1 MIKVSVYF
9 PNESDKKFDLDYF
22 TNQHMAMV
30 HQRLDSGG
38 LVRSEVEKGVSDAD
52 PSAPPRFVAVGILYF
67 ETLEQ
72 VHEGFK
78 THGREIMGDLPNYT
92 DIQPQ
97 FLISEVV
104 G

>member
-1 MIKVSVYF
+1 MIKVSIYY
-9 PNESDKKFDLDYF
+9 PNEEGKKFDIDYY
-22 TNQHMAMV
+22 TNKHMALL
-30 HQRLDSGG
+30 HEKLDSLG
-38 LVRSEVEKGVSDAD
+38 LIRSEVEKGVSDAD
-52 PSAPPRFVAVGILYF
+52 PSAPPRFVAAGTLYF
-67 ETLEQ
+67 DTVEH

-78 THGREIMGDLPNYT
+78 THGREIMGDIANFT